1 MSNYVK
7 LTDFASK
14 DALPSGSPA
23 KIVKGTELDD
33 EFEAIE
39 TAIAS
44 KYNTA
49 DTDALI
55 LTAKQSLYPVG
66 SVYINASVSTN
77 PATLLGFG
85 TWSEIGAGR
94 VLVGQDAADTLF
106 DTLGE
111 TGGSKDAVNVSHTH
125 TATVTDPGHSHNY
138 KVFQGE
144 NPDAGTHVRAND
156 QIGRLGTTES
166 ATTGI
171 TVSNSTE
178 GEDGTNK
185 NIQPYIVVKMWQRTA

>member
-125 TATVTDPGHSHNY
+125 TATVTDPGHNHS
-138 KVFQGE
+138 F
-144 NPDAGTHVRAND
+144 THRGFANSGGFGFETGD
-156 QIGRLGTTES
+156 GNFTYTTNS
-166 ATTGI
+166 NTTGI